1 MTTPVTIRM
10 YNVGFGDCFLI
21 TVPSGTRPVTI
32 LIDCGTHS
40 SSTGTRTARDAAPQ
54 IVKDLS
60 KGGRKARID
69 IVVATHRHKDHVSG
83 FELRELWDGVEVGEV
98 WLPWTENPRDQV
110 ATRLRER
117 MSRSALALD
126 EARQLMPASDSL
138 ALAATIIENSLRNDS
153 AMSTLHEGFLGSPRK
168 RFLSADPKPLDV
180 EALPNVKVHVLGPSR
195 DPKVIR
201 DLEPPSAESWMRIAE
216 AAPES
221 DEGHRPF
228 DSDWAISWDDFQ
240 ATEEFKD
247 LRPGGQVVGAIRR
260 AAADEVLLAAAS
272 LEKAVNGTSLM
283 LLFEIGDLLLL
294 FPGDAQWG
302 TWNAVLDDADRR
314 RLLQRTTFYKIG
326 HHGSHNATPKAFI
339 DDVLPRGTWAV
350 LPFAPVSIWPS
361 IPHVPLLQAL
371 EAKKTRVLRS
381 DAPPEAGTLADVTVR
396 DDISIDIAFAMTNG
410 R

>member
-1 MTTPVTIRM
+1 MTTPVTVRM
-10 YNVGFGDCFLI
+10 YNVGFGDCFLLS
-21 TVPSGTRPVTI
+21 VPAGGRTMRI

-40 SSTGTRTARDAAPQ
+40 SNTGSRTARDAAAQ

-60 KGGRKARID
+60 EGRREAHID

-83 FELRELWDGVEVGEV
+83 FELRELWDEVDVGEV
-98 WLPWTENPRDQV
+98 WLPWTENPRDPA

-126 EARQLMPASDSL
+126 EARKLMPASDSL
-138 ALAATIIENSLRNDS
+138 SLAAAIIENSLTNEN
-153 AMSTLHEGFLGSPRK
+153 AMSTLHEGFLGSPER
-168 RFLSADPKPLDV
+168 RFLSSDPQPLEV

-216 AAPES
+216 AAPDS
-221 DEGHRPF
+221 DEGRRPF
-228 DSDWAISWDDFQ
+228 DSDWAISWDDFH

-247 LRPGGQVVGAIRR
+247 LRPGGQIVGAIRR
-260 AAADEVLLAAAS
+260 AAVDEVLLAAAS
-272 LEKAVNGTSLM
+272 LEKSVNGTSLM
-283 LLFEIGDLLLL
+283 LLFEIGGLFLL

-302 TWNAVLDDADRR
+302 TWNAVLDDEERR

-326 HHGSHNATPKAFI
+326 HHGSHNATPRQFV
-339 DDVLPRGTWAV
+339 DDVLAQGTCAV
-350 LPFAPVSIWPS
+350 LPFAPVKIWPS
-361 IPHVPLLQAL
+361 IPHMPLLAAL
-371 EAKKTRVLRS
+371 KAKQTRLFRS
-381 DAPPEAGTLADVTVR
+381 DAPPADSAGTDVSVRGDVSIDVT
-396 DDISIDIAFAMTNG
+396 FAPSD